1 MRLISY
7 RLALASQTA
16 TKEEEVELS
25 SYIDDTLIP
34 AHKGDRQME
43 IYLKEMNS
51 NAIHRSNLSTPQIR
65 KYTNDL
71 VSRTTSDSGPTI
83 TQDKDE
89 LRQSLD
95 MEISDTDDSPPNAE
109 ANNEAIRLNGNLPTM
124 AINKTGV
131 DSTGLAQ
138 TINNNVPTDSQ
149 ENDYTATLREN
160 THHFLTIDTIN
171 RKAAE
176 NRERRLRIFQIV
188 LDRAAKAIAAKTD
201 RDEASIREQIE
212 AKLDLAITTFYGQN
226 QELQIRY

>member
-1 MRLISY
+1 
-7 RLALASQTA
+7 
-16 TKEEEVELS
+16 
-25 SYIDDTLIP
+25 
-34 AHKGDRQME
+34 
-43 IYLKEMNS
+43 
-51 NAIHRSNLSTPQIR
+51 
-65 KYTNDL
+65 
-71 VSRTTSDSGPTI
+71 
-83 TQDKDE
+83 
-89 LRQSLD
+89 

-176 NRERRLRIFQIV
+176 NRERRLRIFRIV

>member
-51 NAIHRSNLSTPQIR
+51 NAIHRSNLSAPQIR

-83 TQDKDE
+83 TQGRIETKFGHGD
-89 LRQSLD
+89 LRH
-95 MEISDTDDSPPNAE
+95 
-109 ANNEAIRLNGNLPTM
+109 G
-124 AINKTGV
+124 
-131 DSTGLAQ
+131 
-138 TINNNVPTDSQ
+138 
-149 ENDYTATLREN
+149 
-160 THHFLTIDTIN
+160 
-171 RKAAE
+171 
-176 NRERRLRIFQIV
+176 
-188 LDRAAKAIAAKTD
+188 
-201 RDEASIREQIE
+201 
-212 AKLDLAITTFYGQN
+212 
-226 QELQIRY
+226 